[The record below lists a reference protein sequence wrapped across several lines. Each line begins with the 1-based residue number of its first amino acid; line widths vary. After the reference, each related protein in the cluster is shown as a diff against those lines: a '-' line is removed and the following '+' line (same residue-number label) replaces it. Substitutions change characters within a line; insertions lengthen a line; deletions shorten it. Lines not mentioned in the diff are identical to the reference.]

1 MTLPHMPLR
10 LHLGGFTLDRLLFI
24 SLLLAVVLAFP
35 PLAGRAA
42 WQTSFATYVHAIVLE
57 AFPYL
62 LLGALLA
69 GIIEWVLPAGF
80 LPKLARRLG
89 PFGMPATIALSPLTP
104 VCECGVLPI
113 ARSLLSKGLP
123 LPHTVAYLLAAPI
136 LNPTV
141 ILTTWLAFQDW
152 RYPALRALG
161 AIIVALTVGALVGRL
176 GAPRV
181 LLAQLIP
188 EPAMPVIGRIS
199 GLKFAA
205 RSRLGAISGVLAPPA
220 PVARPTWRIR
230 IGRLSRQVLDH
241 FLDMASYF
249 LVGVFIAAAMK
260 TFLGSRLDALGDGQV
275 LGPLTMMI
283 TAFVLS
289 LCAEADAF
297 VAASFTEFSLPAKL
311 AFLVFGPMFDIKL
324 FLMYRQV
331 FRGRFIV
338 LLALAL
344 LVLIELYALAIT
356 AVGVT

>member
-1 MTLPHMPLR
+1 MLGNLR
-10 LHLGGFTLDRLLFI
+10 VLTLDRGLFAGLLI
-24 SLLLAVVLAFP
+24 VVALVFP
-35 PLAGRAA
+35 PLAGNAA
-42 WQTSFATYVHAIVLE
+42 WHSSFATYVHAIVLE

-69 GIIEWVLPAGF
+69 GLIEWILPAEF
-80 LPKLARRLG
+80 LPRLARRLG
-89 PFGMPATIALSPLTP
+89 PFGLPATIALSPLTP
-104 VCECGVLPI
+104 VCECGVVPI

-152 RYPALRALG
+152 RYPALRVLG
-161 AIIVALTVGALVGRL
+161 AVLVALIVGALVGRL

-188 EPAMPVIGRIS
+188 APVLPVFGR
-199 GLKFAA
+199 L
-205 RSRLGAISGVLAPPA
+205 RSTKTAHQRTRFTGNAVLARALPPLQ
-220 PVARPTWRIR
+220 PPLRQRV
-230 IGRLSRQVLDH
+230 GNLSNQVLDH
-241 FLDMASYF
+241 FLDMGCYF

-260 TFLGSRLDALGDGQV
+260 TFLGSHLDTLGNGIV
-275 LGPLTMMI
+275 IGPLAMMA

-311 AFLVFGPMFDIKL
+311 AFLVIGPMFDIKL
-324 FLMYRQV
+324 FLMYRKV
-331 FRGRFIV
+331 FTLRFIA
-338 LLALAL
+338 LLAVTL
-344 LVLIELYALAIT
+344 LLLIELYALGLHALGI
-356 AVGVT
+356 V